1 MSRNETPSPPPEQPA
16 SPARR
21 VGFVLLS
28 PVERPVAS
36 TRIAALQVF
45 DGLRQHG
52 FEPEVLYA
60 PATPHQTPDPGL
72 HAADIARRGI
82 RVVVFQK
89 VHGPHVLRL
98 AQELQAVGV
107 ATVYLVCDIV
117 EPQMCAACTATVVV
131 TEYLKSLYPK
141 ALQPRIHVVHDGIE
155 RPEVV
160 ATPRPI
166 APSRSEP
173 LRGVFVTSEDL
184 VDLPG
189 MVVPPPWMQVHCVG
203 EYAPR
208 SEWLAR
214 WRRTRWA
221 VRVAIS
227 WQQRWNIARALACPR
242 VKRVVWTP
250 EGVYDELQRADVGL
264 IPIDTDS
271 VFRLALQPMPSWTL
285 KSENRLTLMMC
296 AGLPVVATPIPAYE
310 ALITPGVDGF
320 LARSR
325 GDWRRAF
332 GALREPA
339 RRHEMAAAARA
350 RVLMPYSRQRQAEQL
365 ADVFAGVLPNAHSR
379 VDE

>member
-1 MSRNETPSPPPEQPA
+1 MTHDQPPPRPPSPP
-16 SPARR
+16 RR

-28 PVERPVAS
+28 PAERPVAS

-45 DGLRQHG
+45 DGLRHHG
-52 FEPEVLYA
+52 FEPVVLYA

-72 HAADIARRGI
+72 HAADIAHRGI

-89 VHGPHVLRL
+89 VYGPHVLRL

-141 ALQPRIHVVHDGIE
+141 ALQHRIHVVHDGIE

-166 APSRSEP
+166 TPSRSAP

-189 MVVPPPWMQVHCVG
+189 LVVPPPWMSVTCVG
-203 EYAPR
+203 EYAPKHQWR
-208 SEWLAR
+208 AR

-264 IPIDTDS
+264 IPIDTTS
-271 VFRLALQPMPSWTL
+271 TFRLPLQPVPSWKL
-285 KSENRLTLMMC
+285 KSENRLTLMMA

-310 ALITPGVDGF
+310 AVIMQGVDGY
-320 LARSR
+320 LASSR
-325 GDWRRAF
+325 ADWRQALA
-332 GALREPA
+332 ALRDPQ
-339 RRHEMAAAARA
+339 RRGAMAVAARA
-350 RVLMPYSRQRQAEQL
+350 TVLLPFSRDRQARQL
-365 ADVFAGVLPNAHSR
+365 ADLFAQVQAANQR
-379 VDE
+379 